1 MEIFVYRAGSNHI
14 DEGFAAKDLPELLAD
29 ENNVVWV
36 DMQSPSEDEDNILID
51 VFNFHPLTVEDSR
64 ETRNQ
69 PKVEGFSDYI
79 FFIVHGVTNKTHSF
93 NFDTKELDGYLGKN
107 FVVTYHHEQFRSIE
121 NVKRQLRANS
131 FACHRGA
138 SYLLQQILDQLVDL
152 YMPVVDDFDTS
163 ISELEERVFA
173 LNRPSNQILEEIMG
187 LKRSVARL
195 RRISAKQL
203 QVLYR
208 FSHGEFPLIDDL
220 TLPFYRD
227 VHDHLLRI
235 VDLSESYRDLVG
247 GLSDIHLSV
256 IANKTNEVMKVLAV
270 FSAIMLPLSLIA
282 GIYGMNFENMP
293 ELHTKNG
300 YYFAIGLMGFVAVGL
315 LIYFWRKGWI
325 FEPKQIQ
332 LIKEDKKHK
341 TKSDKTG

>member
-14 DEGFAAKDLPELLAD
+14 EEGFATKDLPELLAD
-29 ENNVVWV
+29 KTNVVWV
-36 DMQSPSEDEDNILID
+36 DFQSPTETDDKILAD
-51 VFNFHPLTVEDSR
+51 VFNFHPLTIEDAR

-69 PKVEGFSDYI
+69 PKVEGFADYV
-79 FFIVHGVTNKTHSF
+79 FFIFHGVTTQTHSL
-93 NFDTKELDGYLGKN
+93 NFETRELDGYLGKN
-107 FVVTYHHEQFRSIE
+107 FVVTYHHETFRSIE
-121 NVKRQLRANS
+121 NVKRQVRSNVFS
-131 FACHRGA
+131 CHRGA
-138 SYLLQQILDQLVDL
+138 SYLLQQILDQLIDL
-152 YMPVVDDFDTS
+152 YMPVVEDFDTS

-173 LNRPSNQILEEIMG
+173 LQRPSNQILEEIMG

-208 FSHGEFPLIDDL
+208 FSHGEFPLIDDQ

-235 VDLSESYRDLVG
+235 VDLSESYRDLVS

-270 FSAIMLPLSLIA
+270 FSSIMLPLSLIA

-293 ELHTKNG
+293 ELHQQYG
-300 YYFAIGLMGFVAVGL
+300 YYFAIALMIVIAVLL

-325 FEPKQIQ
+325 FEGEDDPTKTN
-332 LIKEDKKHK
+332 DKK
-341 TKSDKTG
+341 D

>member
-1 MEIFVYRAGSNHI
+1 MEIFVYRAGSNHV

-29 ENNVVWV
+29 ETNVVWV
-36 DMQSPSEDEDNILID
+36 DLQSPTLEEDRMLEDI
-51 VFNFHPLTVEDSR
+51 FKFHPLTVEDAR

-69 PKVEGFSDYI
+69 PKVEGFTDYI
-79 FFIVHGVTNKTHSF
+79 FFIVHGVTSKTHSF

-107 FVVTYHHEQFRSIE
+107 FVVTYHHEVFRSIE
-121 NVKRQLRANS
+121 NVKRQVRANAFS
-131 FACHRGA
+131 CHRGA
-138 SYLLQQILDQLVDL
+138 AYLLQQILDQIVDF

-173 LNRPSNQILEEIMG
+173 LKRPSNLILEEIMG

-208 FSHGEFPLIDDL
+208 LSHGEFPLIDDQ

-282 GIYGMNFENMP
+282 GIYGMNFDIMP
-293 ELHTKNG
+293 ELHTTYG
-300 YYFAIGLMGFVAVGL
+300 YYFALGLMIIVAIGL

-325 FEPKQIQ
+325 FEAKT
-332 LIKEDKKHK
+332 LEIKDEKLHK
-341 TKSDKTG
+341 TIG

>member
-1 MEIFVYRAGSNHI
+1 MEIFVYRPNSNHI
-14 DEGFAAKDLPELLAD
+14 EEGFSVKDLPELLAD
-29 ENNVVWV
+29 QSNVVWV
-36 DMQSPSEDEDNILID
+36 DMQSPTETDDQILAD
-51 VFNFHPLTVEDSR
+51 VFNFHSLTIEDAR

-69 PKVEGFSDYI
+69 PKVEGFSTYV
-79 FFIVHGVTNKTHSF
+79 FFIVHGVTTKTHSL
-93 NFDTKELDGYLGKN
+93 NFETRELDGFLGKN
-107 FVVTYHHEQFRSIE
+107 FVVTYHHETFRSIE
-121 NVKRQLRANS
+121 NIKRQLRSNIFS
-131 FACHRGA
+131 CHRGA

-173 LNRPSNQILEEIMG
+173 LHRPSNQILEEIMG

-208 FSHGEFPLIDDL
+208 FSHGEFPLIDEQ

-235 VDLSESYRDLVG
+235 VDLSESYRDLVS

-293 ELHTKNG
+293 ELHQQYG
-300 YYFAIGLMGFVAVGL
+300 YYFAIALMIVIAVLL

-325 FEPKQIQ
+325 FEGEDDPTKTN
-332 LIKEDKKHK
+332 DKK
-341 TKSDKTG
+341 D

>member
-1 MEIFVYRAGSNHI
+1 MEIFVYRADSNHI
-14 DEGFAAKDLPELLAD
+14 DEGFAAKDLPDLLAD
-29 ENNVVWV
+29 ESNVVWV
-36 DMQSPSEDEDNILID
+36 DFASPTEADDQLLAD
-51 VFNFHPLTVEDSR
+51 VFNFHPLTIEDAR

-69 PKVEGFSDYI
+69 PKVEGFTDYV

-107 FVVTYHHEQFRSIE
+107 FVVTYHHEHFRSID
-121 NVKRQLRANS
+121 NVKRQIRANAFS
-131 FACHRGA
+131 CHRGA
-138 SYLLQQILDQLVDL
+138 SYLLQQIFDQLVDL

-208 FSHGEFPLIDDL
+208 FSHGEFPLIDDA

-293 ELHTKNG
+293 ELHQQYG
-300 YYFAIGLMGFVAVGL
+300 YYFAIGLMIVIAVTL

-325 FEPKQIQ
+325 FEGEVAENT
-332 LIKEDKKHK
+332 EDKIHRTIK
-341 TKSDKTG
+341 

>member
-1 MEIFVYRAGSNHI
+1 MNKMEVFVCRAGSHHI
-14 DEGFAAKDLPELLAD
+14 DEGFTAEDLPELLAD
-29 ENNVVWV
+29 EGNVIWI
-36 DMQSPSEDEDNILID
+36 DIESPNETDDKILAET
-51 VFNFHPLTVEDSR
+51 FHFHPLTIEDAR

-69 PKVEGFSDYI
+69 PKVEGFADYI
-79 FFIVHGVTNKTHSF
+79 FFIVHGVTTKTHSF
-93 NFDTKELDGYLGKN
+93 NFETKELDGYLGKN
-107 FVVTYHHEQFRSIE
+107 FVVTYHHEHFRSIE
-121 NVKRQLRANS
+121 NVKRQLRANA

-138 SYLLQQILDQLVDL
+138 SYLLQQILDQIVDY
-152 YMPVVDDFDTS
+152 YMPVVEDFDTS

-208 FSHGEFPLIDDL
+208 FSHGEFPLIDDQ

-293 ELHTKNG
+293 ELHTRNG
-300 YYFAIGLMGFVAVGL
+300 YYFAIGLMVFIAAGL

-325 FEPKQIQ
+325 FESNELESKD
-332 LIKEDKKHK
+332 DKKHK
-341 TKSDKTG
+341 TIA